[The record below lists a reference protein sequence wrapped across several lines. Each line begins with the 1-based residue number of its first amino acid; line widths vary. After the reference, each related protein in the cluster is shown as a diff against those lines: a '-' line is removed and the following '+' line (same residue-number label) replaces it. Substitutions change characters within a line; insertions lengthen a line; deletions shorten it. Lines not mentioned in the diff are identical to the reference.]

1 MQQRKLV
8 IDSAYYT
15 VGEILPRVFGFLL
28 LPLTTRFL
36 TPAEYGISSYTN
48 TVMLFSLAISTLSL
62 HTFLLRNYY
71 KEDGVENQRKIIG
84 NIFLLTLMTNGLLSG
99 LELLIFPRALE
110 RLKIGVPF
118 HPFFLLAILINF
130 LDSFSIVPLI
140 IFRIQRKA
148 RTFVLVNGAKV
159 AAQFAAT
166 YLLLVAHQ
174 GLTGVYLARLFV
186 SLPFAVLFVIVV
198 WRHAIFLPNRA
209 QMRKALRFSLPL
221 LPGVLSYLFI
231 STFDRVVLEKNLGL
245 TSLGLYSTAATL
257 SLALNIIVQGLY
269 RSFEQRIF
277 EKHGTEGYLPMVDT
291 LYRYYLTC
299 LITGGFLLS
308 LFSRELFVFFTSSRF
323 VEAYTLVPLLVVP
336 VLLSGFTTFFS
347 TLLVADHRQIIITRS
362 MVLSL
367 VVTVPSTLLFVR
379 WMGVY
384 GVILASALA
393 FATVIWYSLRHLR
406 LTHTYVFPGSVLLG
420 LLIGL
425 SAGAQALALP
435 MGYAIALK
443 LVVAGLYVKL
453 TIVLFRVKLTRIREM
468 I

>member
-15 VGEILPRVFGFLL
+15 IGEVLPRVFGFLL

-36 TPAEYGISSYTN
+36 TPAEYGINSYTN

-62 HTFLLRNYY
+62 NTFLLRNYY
-71 KEDGVENQRKIIG
+71 KEDGLENQRKIIG
-84 NIFLLTLMTNGLLSG
+84 NIFVLTLITNGLLSG
-99 LELLIFPRALE
+99 LELLVFPWALE
-110 RLKIGVPF
+110 RLKIGIPF
-118 HPFFLLAILINF
+118 QPYFFLAILINF
-130 LDSFSIVPLI
+130 LDSLSVVPLVV
-140 IFRIQRKA
+140 FRIQRRAK
-148 RTFVLVNGAKV
+148 TFVLVNGVKV
-159 AAQFAAT
+159 AAQFGVT
-166 YLLLVAHQ
+166 YWLLMARQ

-186 SLPFAVLFVIVV
+186 SIPFALFFAAVV
-198 WRHAIFLPNRA
+198 YRHAIFLPNRM

-221 LPGVLSYLFI
+221 LPGVLSYMFI

-245 TSLGLYSTAATL
+245 SSLGLYSTAATL

-277 EKHGTEGYLPMVDT
+277 EKHGTDEYFPMVDT
-291 LYRYYLTC
+291 LYRYFLTC
-299 LITGGFLLS
+299 LVTGGFLLS
-308 LFSRELFVFFTSSRF
+308 LFSREFFVFFTSSRF
-323 VEAYTLVPLLVVP
+323 VEAYSLVPLLVVP
-336 VLLSGFTTFFS
+336 VLLAGFSTFYS
-347 TLLVADHRQIIITRS
+347 TLLVANHQQLVITRS

-393 FATVIWYSLRHLR
+393 FAIVIWYYLKHLQ
-406 LTHTYVFPGSVLLG
+406 LMHTYVWRGLLLLG

-425 SAGAQALALP
+425 SAGVQALALP
-435 MGYAIALK
+435 MIYAIALK
-443 LVVAGLYVKL
+443 LVVAALYLKL
-453 TIVLFRVKLTRIREM
+453 TIALFRVKLAGIRKM

>member
-8 IDSAYYT
+8 IDSVYYT
-15 VGEILPRVFGFLL
+15 IGEVLPRVFGFLL

-62 HTFLLRNYY
+62 NTFLLRNYY

-84 NIFLLTLMTNGLLSG
+84 NIFLLTLITNGVLSG
-99 LELLIFPRALE
+99 LELLVFPRALE
-110 RLKIGVPF
+110 RLKIGIPF
-118 HPFFLLAILINF
+118 HPYFLLAILINF
-130 LDSFSIVPLI
+130 LDSLSTVPLI

-148 RTFVLVNGAKV
+148 RTFVLVNGAKI
-159 AAQFAAT
+159 ALQFAAT
-166 YLLLVAHQ
+166 YVLLVWHY

-186 SLPFAVLFVIVV
+186 SIPFALLFVAVV
-198 WRHAIFLPNRA
+198 YRHAIFLPNKA

-231 STFDRVVLEKNLGL
+231 STFDRIVLEKNLGL

-277 EKHGTEGYLPMVDT
+277 ERHGTEGYLQMVDT
-291 LYRYYLTC
+291 LYRYFLTC
-299 LITGGFLLS
+299 LIMGGFLLS
-308 LFSRELFVFFTSSRF
+308 LFSREFFVFFTSSRF

-336 VLLSGFTTFFS
+336 VLLSGFTTFYS
-347 TLLVADHRQIIITRS
+347 ALLVANHQQLIITRS

-393 FATVIWYSLRHLR
+393 FATVIWYYLRHLQ
-406 LTHTYVFPGSVLLG
+406 LTHTYVLRGSLLLG

-425 SAGAQALALP
+425 SAGVQALALP
-435 MGYAIALK
+435 MVYAIALK
-443 LVVAGLYVKL
+443 LVIAVGYFKL
-453 TIVLFRVKLTRIREM
+453 TLTLFRVKLTGIRQLF
-468 I
+468 

>member
-8 IDSAYYT
+8 IDSVYYT
-15 VGEILPRVFGFLL
+15 IGEVLPRVFGFLL

-36 TPAEYGISSYTN
+36 TPAEYGINSYTN
-48 TVMLFSLAISTLSL
+48 TVMLFSLAVSTLSL
-62 HTFLLRNYY
+62 NTFLLRNYY
-71 KEDGVENQRKIIG
+71 KEDGVGNQRKIIG
-84 NIFLLTLMTNGLLSG
+84 NIFLLTLLTNGLLSG
-99 LELLIFPRALE
+99 LELLVFPWALE
-110 RLKIGVPF
+110 RLKIGIPF
-118 HPFFLLAILINF
+118 QPYFFLAILINF
-130 LDSFSIVPLI
+130 LDSLSTVPLI

-148 RTFVLVNGAKV
+148 RTFVMVNGAKV
-159 AAQFAAT
+159 ALQFVAT
-166 YLLLVAHQ
+166 YTLLMWHY

-186 SLPFAVLFVIVV
+186 SIPFALLFVAVV
-198 WRHAIFLPNRA
+198 YRHAIFLPNRA

-245 TSLGLYSTAATL
+245 ASLGLYSTAATL

-277 EKHGTEGYLPMVDT
+277 EKHGSEGYLPMVDT
-291 LYRYYLTC
+291 LYRYFVTC

-308 LFSRELFVFFTSSRF
+308 LFSREFFVFFTSSRF
-323 VEAYTLVPLLVVP
+323 VEAYTLVPFLVVP
-336 VLLSGFTTFFS
+336 VLLSGFSTFYS
-347 TLLVADHRQIIITRS
+347 TLLVANHQQLVITRS

-367 VVTVPSTLLFVR
+367 VVTVPSTLLLVR

-393 FATVIWYSLRHLR
+393 FATVIWYYLRY
-406 LTHTYVFPGSVLLG
+406 LTLMHTYVLRGFLLLG

-425 SAGAQALALP
+425 SAGVQALALP
-435 MGYAIALK
+435 TVYAIAVK
-443 LVVAGLYVKL
+443 VVVAALYFKL
-453 TIVLFRVKLTRIREM
+453 TLLLFRVKLTGIRKM